1 MTSPAVL
8 PCPVEITAECLTAL
22 EADVER
28 LLGSDGTR
36 LVMDL
41 EQTSFL
47 GSAGLGL
54 FVKLG
59 KRLRERGGGV
69 ALARARPPVQR
80 LLRAVGLGQVIP
92 LFPEI
97 EQASAHLEEAVRR

>member
-1 MTSPAVL
+1 MAPPAVL
-8 PCPVEITAECLTAL
+8 LCPVEVTAECLTAL

-28 LLGSDGTR
+28 LLGVDGTR
-36 LVMDL
+36 LVLDL
-41 EQTSFL
+41 AQTNFV

-69 ALARARPPVQR
+69 ALARARPAVQR
-80 LLRAVGLGQVIP
+80 LLRAVGLGQVLP
-92 LFPEI
+92 LFTEV
-97 EQASAHLEEAVRR
+97 ELASAHLQEVMR